1 MKNDVPHIFKKKIEL
16 FVGSHFV
23 SRILFIYV
31 WFHEYF
37 YLYDKVCYV
46 SHTVIKSF
54 KSKLTII
61 IIS

>member
-1 MKNDVPHIFKKKIEL
+1 MMSPRYLKKNLEF

-23 SRILFIYV
+23 SRKKNYV